1 MADGAP
7 FAFAAL
13 WERWTVREDAVLRAS
28 LAELAPGDVI
38 ETFTILTVD
47 ANAAVTPVHDR
58 MPVIVP
64 PERFEPWLSGEDVP
78 LDPYPPESMTVHPV
92 STHVNRSSND
102 DPRCIEPVT
111 PA

>member
-1 MADGAP
+1 MTDGAP
-7 FAFAAL
+7 FTFAAL
-13 WERWTVREDAVLRAS
+13 WERWTVREDAVLRGS
-28 LAELAPGDVI
+28 LAEFVPGDVL

-64 PERFEPWLSGEDVP
+64 PDRFEPWLAGEDVP
-78 LDPYPPESMTVHPV
+78 LGPFPPESMAIRPV
-92 STHVNRSSND
+92 STHVNKAAND

-111 PA
+111 LA